1 MTRKKLFILSLIGFL
16 LIPVYWVAS
25 STYERYQVAAKAEV
39 LFNEIPTYPGA
50 TPVEKSQSFY
60 TIGYG
65 YRYKVTGN
73 LEGIFDF
80 YANNMSREWILEN
93 RPDSSSS
100 KSMVLKR
107 RDSDYKLTITVSKS
121 DNQPLTSPPYDL
133 TVRVHKP

>member
-25 STYERYQVAAKAEV
+25 STYDRYQVAAKAET
-39 LFNEIPTYPGA
+39 LFNEIPIYPEA
-50 TPVEKSQSFY
+50 TPIEKSQSFY

-65 YRYKVTGN
+65 YRYKVTSN
-73 LEGIFDF
+73 IEGILDF
-80 YANNMSREWILEN
+80 YVNRISKEWILED

-100 KSMVLKR
+100 KSFVFKR
-107 RDSDYKLTITVSKS
+107 QDNDYKLTISVRKP
-121 DNQPLTSPPYDL
+121 DNQDLTSPPYDL